1 MRASGVSR
9 AAAMVLVAA
18 SLLLGFL
25 TSVQVLRPMLSG
37 QESSGQAGGPTI
49 SVVASIP
56 LEFRARVEA
65 YKNNELVFEKDG
77 DPWTLN
83 FARLIKML
91 FFTTDATD
99 WPDVRPTVV
108 RQPNRLTTITTA
120 ITNFNYMRVAT
131 VYAPV
136 IGIGSGTAAPSV
148 NDVSLQSTITLY
160 DVIDPS
166 NVALS
171 DAGAFFWLNIT
182 GQFADLAATVSEVG
196 LFVRANEG
204 TTSPL
209 APDQAFLLLL
219 ARDLITPPITLVADD
234 VLVVKYAIRISK
246 DVLVRFGFCD
256 LVQVV
261 FGLGDRNLRGIYPC
275 TRPSS
280 HSSAPPNIGIGAA
293 NTCAAISG
301 ELSSACVTAVFATAS
316 IAYTDR
322 FLFSNTT
329 VPGFAIPMRSP
340 MTTIT
345 TNSTHLII
353 LTTIRLGVSSDA
365 TIYGL
370 VLNRGGTSRPAGPYA
385 TATLTYTAFTT
396 RLVTVDAART
406 TYFSPGSWT
415 VMFIPFDPP
424 LTVPAGS
431 KVQVTLELAIP
442 IS

>member
-1 MRASGVSR
+1 MRSSGVSR
-9 AAAMVLVAA
+9 VAAMALITA
-18 SLLLGFL
+18 SLLLGFM
-25 TSVQVLRPMLSG
+25 TSVQILRPMLSG
-37 QESSGQAGGPTI
+37 QEPSGQAGGPTI

-65 YKNNELVFEKDG
+65 YKNNELVFAKDG

-91 FFTTDATD
+91 FFTTDSTD

-120 ITNFNYMRVAT
+120 ITNFNYMRVRT

-136 IGIGSGTAAPSV
+136 IGIGSGTDAPSV
-148 NDVSLQSTITLY
+148 NDISLQSTIALY
-160 DVIDPS
+160 DVIDQS
-166 NVALS
+166 NVALL

-182 GQFADLAATVSEVG
+182 GQFTGLAVTVGEVG
-196 LFVRANEG
+196 LFVRVNEG
-204 TTSPL
+204 TTDPL

-219 ARDLITPPITLVADD
+219 ARDLISPPVTLVADD

-246 DVLVRFGFCD
+246 GVLVRYGFCD

-261 FGLGDRNLRGIYPC
+261 FGLGDRYLRGIYPC
-275 TRPSS
+275 PRPSS
-280 HSSAPPNIGIGAA
+280 SSSPPTIAFGAA
-293 NTCAAISG
+293 NDCGTSQY
-301 ELSSACVTAVFATAS
+301 SSACVSAIFATAS

-322 FLFSNTT
+322 FQFSTAT
-329 VPGFAIPMRSP
+329 VPGLAVQMRSP

-353 LTTIRLGVSSDA
+353 RTTILLGVSSDA
-365 TIYGL
+365 TLYGL
-370 VLNRGGTSRPAGPYA
+370 VLNRGGAGRPRIDSYG

-396 RLVTVDAART
+396 RLVTADGAT
-406 TYFSPGSWT
+406 SWSSSGTWT

-424 LTVPAGS
+424 LSVPAGS

>member
-1 MRASGVSR
+1 MRATGASR
-9 AAAMVLVAA
+9 IAAMVLVAA

-37 QESSGQAGGPTI
+37 QEPSGQAGGPTI

-65 YKNNELVFEKDG
+65 YKNNELVFAKDG

-91 FFTTDATD
+91 FFTTDAAD

-136 IGIGSGTAAPSV
+136 IGIGNGTAAPSV
-148 NDVSLQSTITLY
+148 NDVSLQSTIALY

-182 GQFADLAATVSEVG
+182 GQFTGLAVTVSEVG
-196 LFVRANEG
+196 LFVRVNEG
-204 TTSPL
+204 TTDPL

-219 ARDLITPPITLVADD
+219 ARDLISPPVTLVADD
-234 VLVVKYAIRISK
+234 LLVVKYAIRISK
-246 DVLVRFGFCD
+246 DVLVRYGFCD

-275 TRPSS
+275 PRPSS
-280 HSSAPPNIGIGAA
+280 ISSPPTIAFGAA
-293 NTCAAISG
+293 NDCGTPQH
-301 ELSSACVTAVFATAS
+301 SSACVTAVFATAN

-322 FLFSNTT
+322 FQFSTAT
-329 VPGFAIPMRSP
+329 VPGLSIPMRSP
-340 MTTIT
+340 MTVIT

-353 LTTIRLGVSSDA
+353 RTTILLGVSSD
-365 TIYGL
+365 TTFYGL
-370 VLNRGGTSRPAGPYA
+370 VLNRGGAGRPTSSAYGV

-396 RLVTVDAART
+396 RLVTADGAAT
-406 TYFSPGSWT
+406 GGSSAPGTWT
-415 VMFIPFDPP
+415 VMFIPFNPP
-424 LTVPAGS
+424 LDVPVGS

>member
-1 MRASGVSR
+1 MRATGVSR
-9 AAAMVLVAA
+9 IAVMALVTA
-18 SLLLGFL
+18 SLLVGFL
-25 TSVQVLRPMLSG
+25 ASLQVMRPPLIELGPSD
-37 QESSGQAGGPTI
+37 QAGGPAI
-49 SVVASIP
+49 SMKVSVP
-56 LEFRARVEA
+56 LEFHARIEA
-65 YKNNELVFEKDG
+65 YKNGELAFAKDG

-99 WPDVRPTVV
+99 WPGVRPTVV

-120 ITNFNYMRVAT
+120 ITNFNYMYART

-148 NDVSLQSTITLY
+148 NDISLQSTITLY
-160 DVIDPS
+160 DVIDSS
-166 NVALS
+166 NVALR

-182 GQFADLAATVSEVG
+182 GQFTGLAATVSEVG
-196 LFVRANEG
+196 LFVRVNEA
-204 TTSPL
+204 TTLTL

-246 DVLVRFGFCD
+246 DVLVRYGFCD

-261 FGLGDRNLRGIYPC
+261 FGLGDRNLRGLYPC
-275 TRPSS
+275 PRPSGG
-280 HSSAPPNIGIGAA
+280 SSPPTIAFGAA
-293 NTCAAISG
+293 NDCGTIQW
-301 ELSSACVTAVFATAS
+301 SSACVTAVFATAS
-316 IAYTDR
+316 IPYTDR
-322 FLFSNTT
+322 FQFSGG
-329 VPGFAIPMRSP
+329 VSGFALPMRDP

-353 LTTIRLGVSSDA
+353 RTTIRLGLSSDA
-365 TIYGL
+365 TLYGL
-370 VLNRGGTSRPAGPYA
+370 VLNRGGVGRPVSASYG
-385 TATLTYTAFTT
+385 TTVLTYTAFTT
-396 RLVTVDAART
+396 RLVTVDGAINVGTSGA
-406 TYFSPGSWT
+406 WT

-431 KVQVTLELAIP
+431 RVQVTLELAIP

>member
-1 MRASGVSR
+1 MRSSGVSR
-9 AAAMVLVAA
+9 VAVMALITA

-25 TSVQVLRPMLSG
+25 TSMQALQPLFGG
-37 QESSGQAGGPTI
+37 QQLPERAEGPVI
-49 SVVASIP
+49 DVKASVP
-56 LEFRARVEA
+56 LGLHARIEV
-65 YKNNELVFEKDG
+65 YKNGGLAFAKEG
-77 DPWTLN
+77 DPWTVNL
-83 FARLIKML
+83 AKMIKLL

-120 ITNFNYMRVAT
+120 ITNFNYMRVRT

-148 NDVSLQSTITLY
+148 NDISLQSTITLY

-182 GQFADLAATVSEVG
+182 GQFTGLAVTVSEVG
-196 LFVRANEG
+196 LFVRVNEG
-204 TTSPL
+204 ITDPL

-219 ARDLITPPITLVADD
+219 ARDLISPPITLVADD

-261 FGLGDRNLRGIYPC
+261 FGLGDRHLRGIYPC

-280 HSSAPPNIGIGAA
+280 GPIIGF
-293 NTCAAISG
+293 SG
-301 ELSSACVTAVFATAS
+301 SNDCGSTMFSSACVTAVFATAS
-316 IAYTDR
+316 ITYTDR
-322 FLFSNTT
+322 FQFSGG
-329 VPGFAIPMRSP
+329 VSGLAIPMRSP

-353 LTTIRLGVSSDA
+353 RTTILLGVSSD
-365 TIYGL
+365 TTLYGL
-370 VLNRGGTSRPAGPYA
+370 VLNRGGAGRANPSSGAYI

-396 RLVTVDAART
+396 RLVTVDGHNAG
-406 TYFSPGSWT
+406 SPTVSSAWT
-415 VMFIPFDPP
+415 AMFIPFDPP
-424 LTVPAGS
+424 LSVPAGS
-431 KVQVTLELAIP
+431 KVQVTLELAVP
-442 IS
+442 IA

>member
-1 MRASGVSR
+1 MA
-9 AAAMVLVAA
+9 LITA

-25 TSVQVLRPMLSG
+25 ASLRVLQLPFGG
-37 QESSGQAGGPTI
+37 QQPSGQAEEPVIGVRA
-49 SVVASIP
+49 SVP
-56 LEFRARVEA
+56 LGLHARIEV
-65 YKNNELVFEKDG
+65 YKNGGLVFAKDG

-91 FFTTDATD
+91 FFTTDTID

-120 ITNFNYMRVAT
+120 ITNFNYMRVRT

-171 DAGAFFWLNIT
+171 DAGAFVWLNIT
-182 GQFADLAATVSEVG
+182 GQFTGLAVTVSEVG
-196 LFVRANEG
+196 LFVRVNEG
-204 TTSPL
+204 IVDPL

-219 ARDLITPPITLVADD
+219 ARDLISPPITLVADD

-256 LVQVV
+256 LIHVV
-261 FGLGDRNLRGIYPC
+261 FGLGDRNLRSIYPC
-275 TRPSS
+275 PRPSS
-280 HSSAPPNIGIGAA
+280 SSSPPTISFGAA
-293 NTCAAISG
+293 NDCGTQQY
-301 ELSSACVTAVFATAS
+301 SSACVTAVFATTS

-322 FLFSNTT
+322 FQFSSTT
-329 VPGFAIPMRSP
+329 VPGFSIPMRSP

-353 LTTIRLGVSSDA
+353 RTVILLGVSSDS

-370 VLNRGGTSRPAGPYA
+370 VLNRGGYRPTPGSFG
-385 TATLTYTAFTT
+385 TQTLTYTAFTT
-396 RLVTVDAART
+396 RLVTVDGAGPNQAA
-406 TYFSPGSWT
+406 GAWT

-442 IS
+442 IA

>member
-1 MRASGVSR
+1 
-9 AAAMVLVAA
+9 MVLVAA

-25 TSVQVLRPMLSG
+25 SSLQIMRLPLVE
-37 QESSGQAGGPTI
+37 QESFDQAGEPTMSI
-49 SVVASIP
+49 KASIP

-65 YKNNELVFEKDG
+65 YKNNELVFAKDG

-166 NVALS
+166 NVALR

-182 GQFADLAATVSEVG
+182 GQFTGLAVTVSEVG
-196 LFVRANEG
+196 LFVRVNEG

-219 ARDLITPPITLVADD
+219 ARDLMSPPVTLVDDD

-256 LVQVV
+256 LIQVV

-275 TRPSS
+275 PRPSS
-280 HSSAPPNIGIGAA
+280 GTSPPTIGIGAA
-293 NTCAAISG
+293 NTCGAVSFQ
-301 ELSSACVTAVFATAS
+301 LSSACVTAVFATAS
-316 IAYTDR
+316 ITYTDR
-322 FLFSNTT
+322 FQFSTAT
-329 VPGFAIPMRSP
+329 VPGLALPMRSP
-340 MTTIT
+340 MTEIT

-353 LTTIRLGVSSDA
+353 RTTIRLGVSSDA

-370 VLNRGGTSRPAGPYA
+370 VLNRGGENRPGGGFY
-385 TATLTYTAFTT
+385 TTTTLTYTAFTT
-396 RLVTVDAART
+396 RLVTADGVN
-406 TYFSPGSWT
+406 PGALPSGAWT

-424 LTVPAGS
+424 LSVPAGS
-431 KVQVTLELAIP
+431 RVQVTLELAIP
-442 IS
+442 IA

>member
-1 MRASGVSR
+1 MKSYGVSR
-9 AAAMVLVAA
+9 AAAMALITA

-25 TSVQVLRPMLSG
+25 ASAQVLQLPFGGQQPSG
-37 QESSGQAGGPTI
+37 RAEEPAI
-49 SVVASIP
+49 DVKASVP
-56 LEFRARVEA
+56 LGLHARIEA
-65 YKNNELVFEKDG
+65 YKNGGLVFAKDG

-91 FFTTDATD
+91 FFTTDVND

-160 DVIDPS
+160 DVIDSS
-166 NVALS
+166 NVALR

-182 GQFADLAATVSEVG
+182 GQFTGLAVTVSEVG
-196 LFVRANEG
+196 LFVRVNEG
-204 TTSPL
+204 TTTPL

-219 ARDLITPPITLVADD
+219 ARDLISPPITLVADD
-234 VLVVKYAIRISK
+234 VLVVKYAIRITK
-246 DVLVRFGFCD
+246 DVLVRYGFCD

-261 FGLGDRNLRGIYPC
+261 FGLGDRNLRGIYSCP
-275 TRPSS
+275 RPSS
-280 HSSAPPNIGIGAA
+280 SSSPPTIAFGAA
-293 NTCAAISG
+293 NTCGADQY
-301 ELSSACVTAVFATAS
+301 SSACVTAVFATAS
-316 IAYTDR
+316 ITYTDR
-322 FLFSNTT
+322 FQFSGT
-329 VPGFAIPMRSP
+329 VPGLSFPMRSP
-340 MTTIT
+340 MTVIT

-353 LTTIRLGVSSDA
+353 RTQIRLGVSLD
-365 TIYGL
+365 TTFYGL
-370 VLNRGGTSRPAGPYA
+370 VLNRGGAGRPISPYA

-396 RLVTVDAART
+396 RLATVDGA
-406 TYFSPGSWT
+406 FSAPVSGAWT
-415 VMFIPFDPP
+415 VMFIPFNPP

-442 IS
+442 VG